1 MTFIVSFANFESVTL
16 LFNTEKRVLR
26 FPAVTDSGYNLK
38 NFKIPSLAVVK
49 KCMIMFLQKRGG
61 GEIEIASFSS
71 MRLNLHIFAAVSAL
85 QAKYDTFF
93 CALKEYSTSQ
103 IVLV

>member
-1 MTFIVSFANFESVTL
+1 MHDHV
-16 LFNTEKRVLR
+16 
-26 FPAVTDSGYNLK
+26 PAK
-38 NFKIPSLAVVK
+38 E
-49 KCMIMFLQKRGG
+49 GG

-103 IVLV
+103 IVLVWLATGYAGVLEAF